1 MKTVPLGPFKNVS
14 RLTLGGGGI
23 GQGWGETSRDE
34 AMATIRLAID
44 RGITLLDTA
53 PLYRNCEA
61 IIGETFGGK
70 LPVDVK
76 ITSKC
81 RLGSPP
87 PGEVAAKLSQS
98 LDASLSA
105 MRLDHIDLFF
115 LHTNICDDD
124 YVYAVR
130 PDRQNVFATS
140 WSIYS
145 ENFIPTME
153 KLKSEGKIGHWGI
166 TGTGVPRT
174 IIKALQ
180 HTARPAAVQAITNLL
195 DSAGGM
201 RNFSEGTEPRA
212 IIQTAIDNSIGV
224 MGIRAVQA
232 GALTTAI
239 DRTLPPE
246 HAEARDFA
254 LAAPYRA
261 LCREIGEDP
270 ALIAHRYALSMTG
283 VDTVILGIKNREEL
297 TQCLD
302 AEAQGPLDP
311 ALIRR
316 IDGLGL
322 RSSPSISAPDTHNDA
337 PNAAR

>member
-1 MKTVPLGPFKNVS
+1 MKTVPLGPFKNIS

-44 RGITLLDTA
+44 HGITLLDTA
-53 PLYRNCEA
+53 PLYRNCES

-70 LPVDVK
+70 LPYEVK

-87 PGEVAAKLSQS
+87 PADVEAKLTKS

-105 MRLDHIDLFF
+105 MRIDHIELFF

-140 WSIYS
+140 WSTYI
-145 ENFIPTME
+145 EHFVPTME
-153 KLKSEGKIGHWGI
+153 KLKAQGKIKHWGI

-180 HTARPAAVQAITNLL
+180 HTTRPAAVQAITNLL
-195 DSAGGM
+195 DSVGGM
-201 RNFSEGTEPRA
+201 RNFSQSAEPRA
-212 IIQTAIDNSIGV
+212 IIQTAVDNSIGV

-232 GALTTAI
+232 GALTSAI
-239 DRTLPPE
+239 DRALPPE

-254 LAAPYRA
+254 IAAPYRA

-270 ALIAHRYALSMTG
+270 ALIAHRYALSMPG
-283 VDTVILGIKNREEL
+283 VDTVILGVKNREEL

-311 ALIRR
+311 AVMRR

-322 RSSPSISAPDTHNDA
+322 RGA
-337 PNAAR
+337 

>member
-1 MKTVPLGPFKNVS
+1 MKTVPLGPFKNIS

-23 GQGWGETSRDE
+23 GQGWGETSREE
-34 AMATIRLAID
+34 AIATIRLAIN

-70 LPVDVK
+70 LPVDVT

-87 PGEVAAKLSQS
+87 PGEVEAKLTQS

-115 LHTNICDDD
+115 LHTNICEDD
-124 YVYAVR
+124 YVYTVR
-130 PDRQNVFATS
+130 PDRQNVFATR
-140 WSIYS
+140 WSIYAGH
-145 ENFIPTME
+145 FVPAME
-153 KLKSEGKIGHWGI
+153 TLKAQGKIGHWGI

-180 HTARPAAVQAITNLL
+180 HTSKPAAVQAIANLL

-201 RNFSEGTEPRA
+201 RNFSEGAEPRA
-212 IIQTAIDNSIGV
+212 IIQTAVESGIGV

-232 GALTTAI
+232 GALTNAI
-239 DRTLPPE
+239 DRTLPPD
-246 HAEARDFA
+246 HAEARDFTI
-254 LAAPYRA
+254 AAPYRA
-261 LCREIGEDP
+261 LCRDIGEDP
-270 ALIAHRYALSMTG
+270 AIIAHRYALTMPG
-283 VDTVILGIKNREEL
+283 IDTLILGVKNREEL

-302 AEAQGPLDP
+302 AEVKGPLEPD
-311 ALIRR
+311 LMQR
-316 IDGLGL
+316 IDDLGL
-322 RSSPSISAPDTHNDA
+322 RRH
-337 PNAAR
+337 